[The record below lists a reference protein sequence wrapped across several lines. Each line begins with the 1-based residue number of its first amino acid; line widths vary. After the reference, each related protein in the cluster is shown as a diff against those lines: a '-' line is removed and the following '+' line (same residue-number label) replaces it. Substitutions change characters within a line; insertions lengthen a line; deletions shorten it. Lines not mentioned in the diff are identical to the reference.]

1 MNDLFINDTFFNKKL
16 DYTIGFRVDED
27 LHNKVFEF
35 SNMHGLPV
43 SEVVRLVLMNYF
55 YGDDDL

>member
-16 DYTIGFRVDED
+16 DYMIGFRVDED

-35 SNMHGLPV
+35 SNMHGLAV

-55 YGDDDL
+55 YGDDEV